1 MTQVIL
7 IVGVMFHIKKKNN
20 KHLVEI
26 ITISLI
32 VYFLN
37 ALRISCVRTLAAV
50 QFK

>member
-7 IVGVMFHIKKKNN
+7 IVGIMLHIKKIN
-20 KHLVEI
+20 KHLA
-26 ITISLI
+26 LI